1 MPLRV
6 LQVGDIFPGGL
17 GLPRITGCF
26 RFTAF
31 YGVVNCFFC
40 LSKGFLGS
48 NLGCIMDF
56 SINKTPVTIFGL
68 LLSTGLLL
76 ILFLS
81 IPVLIFEWSTANL
94 PDISFKAISTGSLV
108 NLTEKQLI
116 ADSYQIIS
124 SSSRTVILQKQDTL
138 LIDKNSIPLKINVQF
153 NSVLPDVDIF
163 REPFKIYFL
172 YSSGNDSIIAEYLNR
187 VMHQEL
193 SDAKK
198 SGQKSSEEY
207 EILPL
212 LDSGYAAE
220 LPYNMKGNKYYF
232 TFGPGFQPEVNSVH
246 TTIFSGKLFLML
258 KFYVCK
264 FYSIVPVSF
273 RPMWFSKLMDLN

>member
-1 MPLRV
+1 
-6 LQVGDIFPGGL
+6 
-17 GLPRITGCF
+17 
-26 RFTAF
+26 
-31 YGVVNCFFC
+31 
-40 LSKGFLGS
+40 
-48 NLGCIMDF
+48 MDF

-94 PDISFKAISTGSLV
+94 PDISFTAICTGSLV

-116 ADSYQIIS
+116 ADNFQIVS
-124 SSSRTVILQKQDTL
+124 SLPRTIVLQKQDTL
-138 LIDKNSIPLKINVQF
+138 QINKNSIPIKINVQF
-153 NSVLPDVDIF
+153 NSILPDVDVF
-163 REPFKIYFL
+163 REPIIIYFL
-172 YSSGNDSIIAEYLNR
+172 YSSGNDSIIIGYLNNLINR
-187 VMHQEL
+187 EL
-193 SDAKK
+193 CDAKK
-198 SGQKSSEEY
+198 SDQKSSEEY

-212 LDSGYAAE
+212 PDSGYAAE

-258 KFYVCK
+258 KYYVCK